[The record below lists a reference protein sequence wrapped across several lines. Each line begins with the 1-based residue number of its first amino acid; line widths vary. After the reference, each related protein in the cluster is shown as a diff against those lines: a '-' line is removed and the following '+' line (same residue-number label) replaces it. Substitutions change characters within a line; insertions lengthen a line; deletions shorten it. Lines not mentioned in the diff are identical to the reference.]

1 MDRVFCS
8 LPPSPLPL
16 PPPSFLQSPPFS
28 VPVSREGD
36 SVFYLSTT
44 KTLTSR

>member
-1 MDRVFCS
+1 MDGILFTAPLSFPCPHLLFC
-8 LPPSPLPL
+8 
-16 PPPSFLQSPPFS
+16 QSPPFS

>member
-1 MDRVFCS
+1 MELFS
-8 LPPSPLPL
+8 SP
-16 PPPSFLQSPPFS
+16 PPPSFLESSLFS

-36 SVFYLSTT
+36 SVFYLPTS